1 MTIVVCSNRAVSQKN
16 SSEAIDYQTGRL
28 LTIHFKEKEYYSMS
42 TNRFDYRKYKSFP
55 QIDINNRT
63 WPDQVIKEAPIWC
76 SVDLRDGNQALI
88 EPMSVEQK
96 KRMFDLLVEVGFK
109 EIEVGFPAAS
119 QPDFDF
125 VRSLIEEDR
134 VPEDVTIQV
143 LTQAR
148 PELIQRT
155 FESLKGARRAILHVY
170 NSTSIVQREKVFK
183 TDKAGIV
190 EIAVEGAKE
199 VKRCANSQSE
209 TEWVF
214 QYSPE
219 SFTGTEVDFAVEVCD
234 AVNDIWEPTLEN
246 PSIINLP
253 STVEMA
259 TPNIYADQVELFCRN
274 IKSRDSVIVSLHTH
288 NDRSCAVGAAELA
301 VMGGA
306 QRVEGTLLGN
316 GERTG
321 NMDIVVMAMNLY
333 SQGIDPGLDLHDMDR
348 IVSVVRECT
357 QIDVH
362 PRQAYS
368 GDLVFT
374 AFSGS
379 HQDAIK
385 KCLDSYKEGSP
396 WEIAYLPIDPRDIG
410 RTYQDVIRV
419 NSQSGKG
426 GVAYVLA
433 NKFGFQLPRW
443 LQIEFS
449 QVIQRTTET
458 TGGEINPDEIWDLFN
473 KHYLQN
479 KKVISLENFRLEKQE
494 GRESFTAQIDYFG
507 KEIPI
512 SGQGDG
518 VLDALVE
525 ALKNSIGIDFEI
537 MEYGEHALGQGAD
550 AEAVTYIQI
559 RHKDR
564 RYSGV
569 AISKDIVASSINAFM
584 GAASQLLSE
593 QQVAA

>member
-1 MTIVVCSNRAVSQKN
+1 MSNK
-16 SSEAIDYQTGRL
+16 
-28 LTIHFKEKEYYSMS
+28 
-42 TNRFDYRKYKSFP
+42 RFDHRKYKPFP
-55 QIDINNRT
+55 PIALKDRT
-63 WPDQVIKEAPIWC
+63 WPDQVITKAPTWC

-88 EPMSVEQK
+88 EPMSVAQK
-96 KRMFDLLVEVGFK
+96 QKLFALLVEVGFK

-125 VRSLIEEDR
+125 VRSLIEENRIPD
-134 VPEDVTIQV
+134 DVTIQV

-148 PELIQRT
+148 PGLIERT
-155 FESLKGARRAILHVY
+155 FESLKGARRAVLHVY
-170 NSTSIVQREKVFK
+170 NSTSVVQRQKVFK
-183 TDKAGIV
+183 TDKAGIID
-190 EIAVEGAKE
+190 IAVKGAQCVKE
-199 VKRCANSQSE
+199 CAERAPE

-219 SFTGTEVDFAVEVCD
+219 SFTGTEVDFAVAVCD
-234 AVNDIWEPTLEN
+234 AVTDVWQPTPEHPCIL
-246 PSIINLP
+246 NLP

-259 TPNIYADQVELFCRN
+259 TPNVYADQIEWFGRN
-274 IKSRDSVIVSLHTH
+274 IKRRDAIIISLHTH
-288 NDRSCAVGAAELA
+288 NDRSCAVAAAELA
-301 VMGGA
+301 VMAGA

-321 NMDIVVMAMNLY
+321 NMDIVIMAMNLY
-333 SQGIDPGLDLHDMDR
+333 SQGIDPELDLHDMDR
-348 IVSVVRECT
+348 IVSIVRECT

-385 KCLDSYKEGSP
+385 KCLDVYQEGAP

-433 NKFGFQLPRW
+433 NKFGFELPRW

-449 QVIQRTTET
+449 RVVQKHTEES
-458 TGGEINPDEIWDLFN
+458 GQEIHPEQIWTLFN
-473 KHYLQN
+473 DYYLSSD
-479 KKVISLENFRLEKQE
+479 KALSLEDFSINKSE
-494 GRESFTAQIDYFG
+494 GRETFTAKLDYFG
-507 KEIPI
+507 EELAV
-512 SGQGDG
+512 SGEGDG
-518 VLDALVE
+518 VLDAFVE
-525 ALKNSIGIDFEI
+525 ALKQAINIDFEI
-537 MEYGEHALGQGAD
+537 LEYGEHALGQGAD

-559 RHKDR
+559 KCNNR

-569 AISKDIVASSINAFM
+569 AISKDIIASSLNAFM
-584 GAASQLLSE
+584 GAASELLTE
-593 QQVAA
+593 QRAAA

>member
-1 MTIVVCSNRAVSQKN
+1 
-16 SSEAIDYQTGRL
+16 
-28 LTIHFKEKEYYSMS
+28 MS
-42 TNRFDYRKYKSFP
+42 ANRFDYTKYKPFP
-55 QIDINNRT
+55 QIEIEKRT
-63 WPDQVIKEAPIWC
+63 WPDKVITEAPIWC

-88 EPMSVEQK
+88 EPMSVGQK
-96 KRMFDLLVEVGFK
+96 KRMFELLVEVGFK

-125 VRSLIEEDR
+125 VRSLIEEDK
-134 VPEDVTIQV
+134 VPHDVTIQV

-148 PELIQRT
+148 PELIRRT
-155 FESLKGARRAILHVY
+155 FDSLKGARRAILHLY

-183 TDKAGIV
+183 TDKAGIID
-190 EIAVEGAKE
+190 IAVQGAKE
-199 VKRCANSQSE
+199 VKRCAAAQPD
-209 TEWVF
+209 TEWIF

-234 AVNDIWEPTLEN
+234 AVNDIWKPTPER

-274 IKSRDSVIVSLHTH
+274 IKNRDSIIVSLHTH

-333 SQGIDPGLDLHDMDR
+333 SQGIDPALDLHDMDR
-348 IVSVVRECT
+348 IVSIVRECT

-385 KCLDSYKEGSP
+385 KCLDTYEEGSP

-449 QVIQRTTET
+449 RVVQKKTEDS
-458 TGGEINPDEIWDLFN
+458 GGEINPDQIWDLFN
-473 KHYLQN
+473 KYYLESE
-479 KKVISLENFRLEKQE
+479 KVISLENFKLEKQE
-494 GRESFTAQIDYFG
+494 GREFFTAQVDYFG

-518 VLDALVE
+518 ILDALVE
-525 ALKNSIGIDFEI
+525 ALKGSINIDLEI

-559 RHKDR
+559 RYEDK

-569 AISKDIVASSINAFM
+569 AISKDIVTSSINAFM

-593 QQVAA
+593 QQLAA

>member
-1 MTIVVCSNRAVSQKN
+1 MTRMPTNK
-16 SSEAIDYQTGRL
+16 YQAYPTVP
-28 LTIHFKEKEYYSMS
+28 I
-42 TNRFDYRKYKSFP
+42 TNR
-55 QIDINNRT
+55 Q
-63 WPDQVIKEAPIWC
+63 WPSKTISSAPIWC

-88 EPMSVEQK
+88 EPMSVKQK

-125 VRSLIEEDR
+125 VRSLIEENK

-148 PELIQRT
+148 PELIRRT
-155 FESLKGARRAILHVY
+155 FESLKGARRAILHLY

-183 TDKAGIV
+183 TDKNGII

-199 VKRCANSQSE
+199 VKRCADLQSE

-219 SFTGTEVDFAVEVCD
+219 SFTGTEIDFAVEVCD
-234 AVNDIWEPTLEN
+234 SVNDVWKPTPKN

-274 IKSRDSVIVSLHTH
+274 IKNRDSSIVSLHTH

-333 SQGIDPGLDLHDMDR
+333 SQGIDPELDLNDMDR

-385 KCLDSYKEGSP
+385 KCLDTYEEGSP

-449 QVIQRTTET
+449 RVVQQKTEDS
-458 TGGEINPDEIWDLFN
+458 GGEINPDQIWDLFN
-473 KHYLQN
+473 KHYLES
-479 KKVISLENFRLEKQE
+479 KKVISLENFKFEKQE
-494 GRESFTAQIDYFG
+494 GREFFTAQIDYFG
-507 KEIPI
+507 KEISI

-518 VLDALVE
+518 ILDALVE
-525 ALKNSIGIDFEI
+525 ALKNSINIDIEI

-559 RHKDR
+559 RYEDL

-569 AISKDIVASSINAFM
+569 AISKDIVTSSINAFM
-584 GAASQLLSE
+584 GATSQLLSK
-593 QQVAA
+593 QRLAA

>member
-1 MTIVVCSNRAVSQKN
+1 
-16 SSEAIDYQTGRL
+16 
-28 LTIHFKEKEYYSMS
+28 MS
-42 TNRFDYRKYKSFP
+42 ANRFDYTKYKPFP
-55 QIDINNRT
+55 QIEIEKRT
-63 WPDQVIKEAPIWC
+63 WPDKVITEAPIWC

-88 EPMSVEQK
+88 EPMSVGQK
-96 KRMFDLLVEVGFK
+96 KRMFELLVEVGFK

-125 VRSLIEEDR
+125 VRSLIEEDK
-134 VPEDVTIQV
+134 VPHDVTIQV

-148 PELIQRT
+148 PELIRRT
-155 FESLKGARRAILHVY
+155 FDSLKGARRAILHLY
-170 NSTSIVQREKVFK
+170 NSTSKVQREKVFK
-183 TDKAGIV
+183 TDKAGIID
-190 EIAVEGAKE
+190 IAGEGAKE
-199 VKRCANSQSE
+199 VKRCAAAQPD
-209 TEWVF
+209 TEWIF

-219 SFTGTEVDFAVEVCD
+219 SFTGTEVDFAVDVCD
-234 AVNDIWEPTLEN
+234 AVNDIWKPTPER

-274 IKSRDSVIVSLHTH
+274 IRNRDSIVVSLHTH

-333 SQGIDPGLDLHDMDR
+333 SQGIDPALDLHDMDR
-348 IVSVVRECT
+348 IVSIVGECT

-385 KCLDSYKEGSP
+385 KCLDTYEEGSP

-449 QVIQRTTET
+449 RVVQKKTEDS
-458 TGGEINPDEIWDLFN
+458 GGEINPDQIWDLFN
-473 KHYLQN
+473 EYYLESE
-479 KKVISLENFRLEKQE
+479 KVISLENFKLEKQE
-494 GRESFTAQIDYFG
+494 GREFFTAQIDYFG

-518 VLDALVE
+518 ILDALVE
-525 ALKNSIGIDFEI
+525 ALKGSINIDLEI

-559 RHKDR
+559 RYEDK

-569 AISKDIVASSINAFM
+569 AISKDIVTSSINAFM

-593 QQVAA
+593 QQLAA

>member
-1 MTIVVCSNRAVSQKN
+1 M
-16 SSEAIDYQTGRL
+16 
-28 LTIHFKEKEYYSMS
+28 
-42 TNRFDYRKYKSFP
+42 FDHRKYKPFQP
-55 QIDINNRT
+55 IDIKDRT
-63 WPDQVIKEAPIWC
+63 WPDQQITEAPTWC

-88 EPMSVEQK
+88 EPMSVSQK
-96 KRMFDLLVEVGFK
+96 KKMFELLVEVGFK
-109 EIEVGFPAAS
+109 QIEVGFPAAS

-125 VRSLIEEDR
+125 VRSLVTEKK
-134 VPEDVTIQV
+134 VPDDVTIQV

-155 FESLKGARRAILHVY
+155 FESLKGVKKAILHVY
-170 NSTSIVQREKVFK
+170 NSTSVVQREKVFK
-183 TDKAGIV
+183 TDKAGII
-190 EIAVEGAKE
+190 EIAVEGATE
-199 VKRCANSQSE
+199 VKRCAELAPE
-209 TEWVF
+209 TDWIFE
-214 QYSPE
+214 YSPE
-219 SFTGTEVDFAVEVCD
+219 SFTGTEVDFAVAVCD
-234 AVNDIWEPTLEN
+234 AVNDVWQPTPERC
-246 PSIINLP
+246 SIINLP

-259 TPNIYADQVELFCRN
+259 TPNIYADQVEWFCRN
-274 IKSRDSVIVSLHTH
+274 IKNRESIIVSLHTH

-301 VMGGA
+301 VMAGA

-333 SQGIDPGLDLHDMDR
+333 SQGIDPELDLHDMDK

-385 KCLDSYKEGSP
+385 KCLDIYEEGSR
-396 WEIAYLPIDPRDIG
+396 WEVAYLPIDPRDIG

-433 NKFGFQLPRW
+433 NKFGFELPRW

-449 QVIQRTTET
+449 RVVQKVTEES
-458 TGGEINPDEIWDLFN
+458 GQEIHPDEIWDLFN
-473 KHYLQN
+473 QHYLN
-479 KKVISLENFRLEKQE
+479 NEKVLGLEDFTIAKHE
-494 GRESFTAQIDYFG
+494 GREKFNAKLDYFG
-507 KEIPI
+507 KEIEI
-512 SGQGDG
+512 NGEGDG
-518 VLDALVE
+518 VLDAFVI
-525 ALKNSIGIDFEI
+525 ALKNAIKIDFEI

-550 AEAVTYIQI
+550 AEAVTYIQL
-559 RHKDR
+559 KCEGR
-564 RYSGV
+564 RYTGV
-569 AISKDIVASSINAFM
+569 AISKDIISSSLNAFM

-593 QQVAA
+593 EKVAA

>member
-1 MTIVVCSNRAVSQKN
+1 M
-16 SSEAIDYQTGRL
+16 
-28 LTIHFKEKEYYSMS
+28 
-42 TNRFDYRKYKSFP
+42 FDHTKYKPF
-55 QIDINNRT
+55 QTIDIKDRT
-63 WPDQVIKEAPIWC
+63 WPDQVITEAPRWC

-88 EPMSVEQK
+88 EPMSVAQK
-96 KRMFDLLVEVGFK
+96 KKMFELLVSVGFK

-125 VRSLIEEDR
+125 VRSLIEEGK
-134 VPEDVTIQV
+134 VPDDVTIQV

-148 PELIQRT
+148 PALIQRT
-155 FESLKGARRAILHVY
+155 FESLKGAKKAILHVY

-190 EIAVEGAKE
+190 EIAVAGAQE
-199 VKRCANSQSE
+199 VKRCAQLAPE
-209 TEWVF
+209 TQWTF

-219 SFTGTEVDFAVEVCD
+219 SFTGTEIDFAVEVCD
-234 AVNDIWEPTLEN
+234 AVSSVWKPTVER
-246 PSIINLP
+246 PIIFNLP
-253 STVEMA
+253 STVEVS
-259 TPNIYADQVELFCRN
+259 TPNVYADQIEWFCRN
-274 IKSRDSVIVSLHTH
+274 IQNRDAIVVSLHTH
-288 NDRSCAVGAAELA
+288 NDRACAVASAELA

-333 SQGIDPGLDLHDMDR
+333 SQGVDPGLDLHDMDK

-362 PRQAYS
+362 PRQPYS

-385 KCLDSYKEGSP
+385 KCLDIYTEGET
-396 WEIAYLPIDPRDIG
+396 WEIAYLPIDPRDLG

-426 GVAYVLA
+426 GIAYVLA
-433 NKFGFQLPRW
+433 NKFGFELPRW

-449 QVIQRTTET
+449 RVVQRVTEVS
-458 TGGEINPDEIWDLFN
+458 GQEIKADEIWDLFN
-473 KHYLQN
+473 QHYLN
-479 KKVISLENFRLEKQE
+479 SDKVISLEDFSIEKAE
-494 GRESFTAQIDYFG
+494 GRETFNAKIEYFG
-507 KEIPI
+507 KELSI
-512 SGQGDG
+512 SGEGDG
-518 VLDALVE
+518 VLNAFVTGLKE
-525 ALKNSIGIDFEI
+525 AIKIDFEI

-550 AEAVTYIQI
+550 AEAVTYIQL
-559 RHKDR
+559 KCDGR

-569 AISKDIVASSINAFM
+569 AISKDIIASSLNAFM

-593 QQVAA
+593 QSVAA

>member
-1 MTIVVCSNRAVSQKN
+1 
-16 SSEAIDYQTGRL
+16 
-28 LTIHFKEKEYYSMS
+28 MS
-42 TNRFDYRKYKSFP
+42 ANRFDYTKYKPFP
-55 QIDINNRT
+55 QIEIEKRT
-63 WPDQVIKEAPIWC
+63 WPDKVITEAPIWC

-88 EPMSVEQK
+88 EPMSVGQK
-96 KRMFDLLVEVGFK
+96 KRMFELLVEVGFK

-125 VRSLIEEDR
+125 VRSLIEEDK
-134 VPEDVTIQV
+134 VPHDVTIQV

-148 PELIQRT
+148 PELIRRT
-155 FESLKGARRAILHVY
+155 FDSLKGARRAILHLY

-183 TDKAGIV
+183 TDKAGIID
-190 EIAVEGAKE
+190 IAVQGAKE
-199 VKRCANSQSE
+199 VKRCAAAQPD
-209 TEWVF
+209 TEWIF

-219 SFTGTEVDFAVEVCD
+219 SFTGTEVDFAVDVCD
-234 AVNDIWEPTLEN
+234 AVNDIWKPTPER

-274 IKSRDSVIVSLHTH
+274 IKNRDSIIVSLHTH

-333 SQGIDPGLDLHDMDR
+333 SQGIDPALDLHDMDR
-348 IVSVVRECT
+348 IVSIVRECT

-385 KCLDSYKEGSP
+385 KCLDTYEEGSP

-449 QVIQRTTET
+449 RVVQKRTEDS
-458 TGGEINPDEIWDLFN
+458 GGEINPDQIWDLFN
-473 KHYLQN
+473 KYYLESE
-479 KKVISLENFRLEKQE
+479 KVISLENFKLEKQE
-494 GRESFTAQIDYFG
+494 GREFFTAQIDYFG

-518 VLDALVE
+518 ILDALVE
-525 ALKNSIGIDFEI
+525 ALKGSINIDLEI

-559 RHKDR
+559 RYEDK

-569 AISKDIVASSINAFM
+569 AISKDIVTSSINAFM

-593 QQVAA
+593 QQLAA

>member
-1 MTIVVCSNRAVSQKN
+1 MFDHTK
-16 SSEAIDYQTGRL
+16 YQPFQT
-28 LTIHFKEKEYYSMS
+28 
-42 TNRFDYRKYKSFP
+42 
-55 QIDINNRT
+55 IDIKDRT
-63 WPDQVIKEAPIWC
+63 WPNQVITEAPRWC

-88 EPMSVEQK
+88 EPMSVAQK
-96 KRMFDLLVEVGFK
+96 KKMFGLLVSVGFK

-125 VRSLIEEDR
+125 VRSLIEEGK
-134 VPEDVTIQV
+134 VPDDVTIQV

-148 PELIQRT
+148 PALIQRT
-155 FESLKGARRAILHVY
+155 FESLKGAKKAILHVY
-170 NSTSIVQREKVFK
+170 NSTSVVQREKVFK

-190 EIAVEGAKE
+190 DIAVAGAQE
-199 VKRCANSQSE
+199 VKRCAQLAPE
-209 TEWVF
+209 TEWTF

-219 SFTGTEVDFAVEVCD
+219 SFTGTEIDFAVEVCD
-234 AVNDIWEPTLEN
+234 AVSSVWKPTIER
-246 PSIINLP
+246 PVIFNLP
-253 STVEMA
+253 STVEVS
-259 TPNIYADQVELFCRN
+259 TPNVYADQIEWFCRN
-274 IKSRDSVIVSLHTH
+274 IQNRDAITVSLHTH
-288 NDRSCAVGAAELA
+288 NDRGCAVASAELA
-301 VMGGA
+301 IMGGA

-333 SQGIDPGLDLHDMDR
+333 SQGVDPQLDLHDMDK

-362 PRQAYS
+362 PRQPYS

-385 KCLDSYKEGSP
+385 KCLDNYKKGGT
-396 WEIAYLPIDPRDIG
+396 WEIAYLPIDPRDLG

-426 GVAYVLA
+426 GIAYVLA
-433 NKFGFQLPRW
+433 NKFGFELPRW

-449 QVIQRTTET
+449 RVVQKVTEVS
-458 TGGEINPDEIWDLFN
+458 GQEIKPDEIWELFN
-473 KHYLQN
+473 QHYLN
-479 KKVISLENFRLEKQE
+479 SDKVISLEDFSIKKAE
-494 GRESFTAQIDYFG
+494 GRETFNAKIDYFG
-507 KEIPI
+507 KELSI
-512 SGQGDG
+512 SGEGDG
-518 VLDALVE
+518 VLNALVTGLKE
-525 ALKNSIGIDFEI
+525 AIKIDFEI

-550 AEAVTYIQI
+550 AEAVTYIQL
-559 RHKDR
+559 KCDGR

-569 AISKDIVASSINAFM
+569 AISNDIIASSLNAFM
-584 GAASQLLSE
+584 GAASQLLR
-593 QQVAA
+593 QQRVAA

>member
-1 MTIVVCSNRAVSQKN
+1 
-16 SSEAIDYQTGRL
+16 
-28 LTIHFKEKEYYSMS
+28 MS
-42 TNRFDYRKYKSFP
+42 ANRFDYTKYKPFP
-55 QIDINNRT
+55 QIEIEKRT
-63 WPDQVIKEAPIWC
+63 WPDKVITEAPIWC

-88 EPMSVEQK
+88 EPMSVGQK
-96 KRMFDLLVEVGFK
+96 KRMFELLVEVGFK

-125 VRSLIEEDR
+125 VRSLIEEDK
-134 VPEDVTIQV
+134 VPHDVTIQV

-148 PELIQRT
+148 PELIRRT
-155 FESLKGARRAILHVY
+155 FDSLKGARRAILHLY

-183 TDKAGIV
+183 TDKAGIID
-190 EIAVEGAKE
+190 IAVQGAKE
-199 VKRCANSQSE
+199 VKRCAAAQPD

-234 AVNDIWEPTLEN
+234 AVNDIWKPTPER

-274 IKSRDSVIVSLHTH
+274 IKNRDSIIVSLHTH

-333 SQGIDPGLDLHDMDR
+333 SQGIDPALDLHDMDR
-348 IVSVVRECT
+348 IVSIVRECT

-385 KCLDSYKEGSP
+385 KCLDTYEEGSP

-449 QVIQRTTET
+449 RVVQKRTEDS
-458 TGGEINPDEIWDLFN
+458 GGEINPDQIWDLFN
-473 KHYLQN
+473 KYYLESE
-479 KKVISLENFRLEKQE
+479 KVISLENFKLEKQE
-494 GRESFTAQIDYFG
+494 GREFFTAQIDYFG

-518 VLDALVE
+518 ILDALVE
-525 ALKNSIGIDFEI
+525 ALKGSINIDLEI

-559 RHKDR
+559 RYEDK

-569 AISKDIVASSINAFM
+569 AISKDIVTSSINAFM

-593 QQVAA
+593 QQLAA

>member
-1 MTIVVCSNRAVSQKN
+1 
-16 SSEAIDYQTGRL
+16 
-28 LTIHFKEKEYYSMS
+28 MS
-42 TNRFDYRKYKSFP
+42 ANRFDYTKYKPFP
-55 QIDINNRT
+55 QIEIEKRT
-63 WPDQVIKEAPIWC
+63 WPDKVITEAPIWC

-88 EPMSVEQK
+88 EPMSVGQK
-96 KRMFDLLVEVGFK
+96 KRMFELLVEVGFK

-125 VRSLIEEDR
+125 VRSLIEEDK
-134 VPEDVTIQV
+134 VPHDVTIQV

-148 PELIQRT
+148 PELIRRT
-155 FESLKGARRAILHVY
+155 FDSLKGARRAILHLY

-183 TDKAGIV
+183 TDKAGIID
-190 EIAVEGAKE
+190 IAVEGAKE
-199 VKRCANSQSE
+199 VKRCAAAQPE
-209 TEWVF
+209 TEWIF

-219 SFTGTEVDFAVEVCD
+219 SFTGTEVDFAVDVCD
-234 AVNDIWEPTLEN
+234 AVNDIWKPTPER

-274 IKSRDSVIVSLHTH
+274 IKNRDSIIVSLHTH

-333 SQGIDPGLDLHDMDR
+333 SQGIDPALDLHDMDR
-348 IVSVVRECT
+348 IVSIVRECT

-385 KCLDSYKEGSP
+385 KCLDTYEEGSP

-449 QVIQRTTET
+449 RVVQKRTEDS
-458 TGGEINPDEIWDLFN
+458 GGEINPDQIWDLFN
-473 KHYLQN
+473 KYYLESE
-479 KKVISLENFRLEKQE
+479 KVISLENFKLEKQE
-494 GRESFTAQIDYFG
+494 GREFFTAQIDYFG

-518 VLDALVE
+518 ILDALVE
-525 ALKNSIGIDFEI
+525 ALKGSINIDLEI

-559 RHKDR
+559 RYEDK

-569 AISKDIVASSINAFM
+569 AISKDIVTSSINAFM

-593 QQVAA
+593 QQLAA

>member
-1 MTIVVCSNRAVSQKN
+1 M
-16 SSEAIDYQTGRL
+16 
-28 LTIHFKEKEYYSMS
+28 
-42 TNRFDYRKYKSFP
+42 FDHKKYKAFEP
-55 QIDINNRT
+55 IPLEDRT
-63 WPDQVIKEAPIWC
+63 WPNQRISESPSWC

-88 EPMSVEQK
+88 EPMSVAQK
-96 KRMFDLLVEVGFK
+96 LKMFELLVDVGFK

-125 VRSLIEEDR
+125 VRKLIEDDKI
-134 VPEDVTIQV
+134 PTDVTIQV

-148 PELIQRT
+148 PELIRRT
-155 FESLKGARRAILHVY
+155 FESLLGARRAVLHVY

-183 TDKAGIV
+183 TDKAGII
-190 EIAVEGAKE
+190 EIARAGAME
-199 VKRCANSQSE
+199 VRHCAEKAPE
-209 TEWVF
+209 TDWVF

-219 SFTGTEVDFAVEVCD
+219 SFTGTEVDFSVEVCD
-234 AVNDIWEPTLEN
+234 AVADVWEPSPEN
-246 PSIINLP
+246 KIIFNLP

-259 TPNIYADQVELFCRN
+259 SPNIYADQIELFCRS
-274 IKSRDSVIVSLHTH
+274 IKNRDSIIVSLHTH
-288 NDRSCAVGAAELA
+288 NDRGCAVAAAELA
-301 VMGGA
+301 VMAGA

-321 NMDIVVMAMNLY
+321 NMDIVTMAMNLY
-333 SQGIDPGLDLHDMDR
+333 SQGIDPLLDFRDMDK

-362 PRQAYS
+362 PRQPYA

-385 KCLDSYKEGSP
+385 KCLDLYHEGDT
-396 WEIAYLPIDPRDIG
+396 WEIAYLPIDPRDLG

-433 NKFGFQLPRW
+433 SKFGFELPRW

-449 QVIQRTTET
+449 RVVQRITENS
-458 TGGEINPDEIWDLFN
+458 GQEITPDEIWKLFES
-473 KHYLQN
+473 HYLEAGAVVRLDDFNIQ
-479 KKVISLENFRLEKQE
+479 KHQGRETFKATIDYADRKISLDGE
-494 GRESFTAQIDYFG
+494 
-507 KEIPI
+507 
-512 SGQGDG
+512 GDG
-518 VLDALVE
+518 VLGAFAMGLKQALQIE
-525 ALKNSIGIDFEI
+525 FEI
-537 MEYGEHALGQGAD
+537 LEYGEHALGQGVD
-550 AEAVTYIQI
+550 AEAVTYIQL
-559 RHKDR
+559 KVGAD

-569 AISKDIVASSINAFM
+569 AISKDIIASSLDALM
-584 GAASQLLSE
+584 GAVSRMLEISDE
-593 QQVAA
+593 VSSI

>member
-1 MTIVVCSNRAVSQKN
+1 M
-16 SSEAIDYQTGRL
+16 
-28 LTIHFKEKEYYSMS
+28 
-42 TNRFDYRKYKSFP
+42 FDHRKYKPFQP
-55 QIDINNRT
+55 IDIKDRT
-63 WPDQVIKEAPIWC
+63 WPDQQITEAPTWC

-88 EPMSVEQK
+88 EPMSVSQK
-96 KRMFDLLVEVGFK
+96 KKMFELLVEVGFK
-109 EIEVGFPAAS
+109 QIEVGFPAAS

-125 VRSLIEEDR
+125 VRSLVTGNKIPD
-134 VPEDVTIQV
+134 DVTIQV

-155 FESLKGARRAILHVY
+155 FESLKGVKKAILHVY
-170 NSTSIVQREKVFK
+170 NSTSVVQREKVFK
-183 TDKAGIV
+183 TDKAGII
-190 EIAVEGAKE
+190 EIAVEGATE
-199 VKRCANSQSE
+199 VKRCAELAPE
-209 TEWVF
+209 TDWTFE
-214 QYSPE
+214 YSPE
-219 SFTGTEVDFAVEVCD
+219 SFTGTEVDFAVAVCD
-234 AVNDIWEPTLEN
+234 AVNDVWQPTPERC
-246 PSIINLP
+246 SIINLP

-259 TPNIYADQVELFCRN
+259 TPNIYADQVEWFCRN
-274 IKSRDSVIVSLHTH
+274 IKNRESIIVSLHTH

-301 VMGGA
+301 VMAGA

-333 SQGIDPGLDLHDMDR
+333 SQGIDPELDFNDMDK

-385 KCLDSYKEGSP
+385 KCLDIYEEGSR

-433 NKFGFQLPRW
+433 NKFGFELPRW

-449 QVIQRTTET
+449 RVVQKVTEES
-458 TGGEINPDEIWDLFN
+458 GQEIHPDEIWDLFN
-473 KHYLQN
+473 QHYLN
-479 KKVISLENFRLEKQE
+479 NEKVLGLEDFTIAKHE
-494 GRESFTAQIDYFG
+494 GREKFNAKLDYFG
-507 KEIPI
+507 KEIEI
-512 SGQGDG
+512 NGEGDG
-518 VLDALVE
+518 VLDAFVI
-525 ALKNSIGIDFEI
+525 ALKNAIKIDFEI

-550 AEAVTYIQI
+550 AEAVTYIQL
-559 RHKDR
+559 KCEGG
-564 RYSGV
+564 RYTGI
-569 AISKDIVASSINAFM
+569 AISKDIISSSLNAFM
-584 GAASQLLSE
+584 NAASQLLSE
-593 QQVAA
+593 KQVAA

>member
-1 MTIVVCSNRAVSQKN
+1 
-16 SSEAIDYQTGRL
+16 
-28 LTIHFKEKEYYSMS
+28 MS
-42 TNRFDYRKYKSFP
+42 AMRFDCRKYKPFP
-55 QIDINNRT
+55 QIEINNRT
-63 WPDQVIKEAPIWC
+63 WPDQVITKAPIWC

-88 EPMSVEQK
+88 EPMSVKQK
-96 KRMFDLLVEVGFK
+96 MRMFDLLVEVGFK

-125 VRSLIEEDR
+125 VRSLIGENK

-148 PELIQRT
+148 PELIRRT
-155 FESLKGARRAILHVY
+155 FESLIGARRAILHLY

-183 TDKAGIV
+183 TDKNGII

-199 VKRCANSQSE
+199 VKRCSEFQSD

-219 SFTGTEVDFAVEVCD
+219 SFTGTEVDFAVDVCNS
-234 AVNDIWEPTLEN
+234 VNDVWEPTPKN

-274 IKSRDSVIVSLHTH
+274 IKNRDSIIVSLHTH

-333 SQGIDPGLDLHDMDR
+333 SQGIEPELHLHDMDR

-357 QIDVH
+357 QIEVH

-385 KCLDSYKEGSP
+385 KCLDIYEEGSP

-449 QVIQRTTET
+449 RVVQQKTEDS
-458 TGGEINPDEIWDLFN
+458 GGEINSDQIWDLFN
-473 KHYLQN
+473 KYYLDS
-479 KKVISLENFRLEKQE
+479 KKVISLENFKFEKQE
-494 GRESFTAQIDYFG
+494 GREFFTAKIDYFG

-518 VLDALVE
+518 ILDALVE
-525 ALKNSIGIDFEI
+525 ALKNSIDIDIEI
-537 MEYGEHALGQGAD
+537 IEYGEHALGQGAD

-559 RHKDR
+559 RYEDQ

-584 GAASQLLSE
+584 GAASQLLSKKKL
-593 QQVAA
+593 AA

>member
-1 MTIVVCSNRAVSQKN
+1 
-16 SSEAIDYQTGRL
+16 
-28 LTIHFKEKEYYSMS
+28 MS
-42 TNRFDYRKYKSFP
+42 NRFDHTKYKPFRP
-55 QIDINNRT
+55 IGLKDRT
-63 WPDQVIKEAPIWC
+63 WPDEVITEAPTWC

-88 EPMSVEQK
+88 EPMTVSQK
-96 KRMFDLLVEVGFK
+96 KKMFELLVEVGFK

-125 VRSLIEEDR
+125 VRTLIEEHK
-134 VPEDVTIQV
+134 VPDDVTIQV

-148 PELIQRT
+148 PELIRRT
-155 FESLKGARRAILHVY
+155 FESLKGARRAILHLY
-170 NSTSIVQREKVFK
+170 NSTSVVQREKVFK

-190 EIAVEGAKE
+190 EIAVNGAKE
-199 VKRCANSQSE
+199 VASCALRQPE
-209 TEWVF
+209 TEWTF

-219 SFTGTEVDFAVEVCD
+219 SFTGTEVDFAAQVCD
-234 AVNDIWEPTLEN
+234 AVNAVWCPTPDN
-246 PSIINLP
+246 PVIINLP
-253 STVEMA
+253 ATVEMA
-259 TPNIYADQVELFCRN
+259 TPNVYADQIELFGRL
-274 IKSRDSVIVSLHTH
+274 IKNREAIIISLHTH

-301 VMGGA
+301 VMAGA

-321 NMDIVVMAMNLY
+321 NMDIVIMAMNLY
-333 SQGIDPGLDLHDMDR
+333 SQGIDPKLDLHDMDR
-348 IVSVVRECT
+348 IVAVVRECT

-362 PRQAYS
+362 PRQAWS

-385 KCLDSYKEGSP
+385 KCLDIYEEGAF

-449 QVIQRTTET
+449 QVVQKATEDS
-458 TGGEINPDEIWDLFN
+458 GGEINPDQIWELFN
-473 KHYLQN
+473 EHYLN
-479 KKVISLENFRLEKQE
+479 NDKALSLGNFSIEKLE
-494 GRESFTAQIDYFG
+494 GRETFKAHIDYFG
-507 KEIPI
+507 KDIAVNGE
-512 SGQGDG
+512 GTG
-518 VLDALVE
+518 VLDAFVE
-525 ALKNSIGIDFEI
+525 GLKSAINLEFEI

-559 RHKDR
+559 RCEGR

-569 AISKDIVASSINAFM
+569 AISKDIIASSLDAFA
-584 GAASQLLSE
+584 GAASQMLSE

>member
-1 MTIVVCSNRAVSQKN
+1 
-16 SSEAIDYQTGRL
+16 
-28 LTIHFKEKEYYSMS
+28 MS
-42 TNRFDYRKYKSFP
+42 ANRFDYTKYKPFP
-55 QIDINNRT
+55 QIEIEKRT
-63 WPDQVIKEAPIWC
+63 WPDKVITEAPIWC

-88 EPMSVEQK
+88 EPMSVGQK
-96 KRMFDLLVEVGFK
+96 KRMFELLVEVGFK

-125 VRSLIEEDR
+125 VRSLIEEDK
-134 VPEDVTIQV
+134 VPHDVTIQV

-148 PELIQRT
+148 PELIRRT
-155 FESLKGARRAILHVY
+155 FDSLKGARRAILHLY

-183 TDKAGIV
+183 TDKAGIID
-190 EIAVEGAKE
+190 IAVQGAKE
-199 VKRCANSQSE
+199 VKRCAAAQPD
-209 TEWVF
+209 TEWIF

-219 SFTGTEVDFAVEVCD
+219 SFTGTEVDFAVDVCD
-234 AVNDIWEPTLEN
+234 AVNDIWKPTPER

-274 IKSRDSVIVSLHTH
+274 IKNRDSIIVSLHTH

-333 SQGIDPGLDLHDMDR
+333 SQGIDPALDLHDMDR
-348 IVSVVRECT
+348 IVSIVRECT

-385 KCLDSYKEGSP
+385 KCLDTYEEGSP

-449 QVIQRTTET
+449 RVVQKKTEDS
-458 TGGEINPDEIWDLFN
+458 GGEINPDQIWDLFD
-473 KHYLQN
+473 KYYLESE
-479 KKVISLENFRLEKQE
+479 KVISLENFKLEKQE
-494 GRESFTAQIDYFG
+494 GREFFTAQIDYFG

-518 VLDALVE
+518 ILDALVE
-525 ALKNSIGIDFEI
+525 ALKGSINIDLEI

-559 RHKDR
+559 RYEDK

-569 AISKDIVASSINAFM
+569 AISKDIVTSSINAFM

-593 QQVAA
+593 QQLAA

>member
-1 MTIVVCSNRAVSQKN
+1 
-16 SSEAIDYQTGRL
+16 
-28 LTIHFKEKEYYSMS
+28 MS
-42 TNRFDYRKYKSFP
+42 GNRFDYTKYKPFQP
-55 QIDINNRT
+55 IALADRT
-63 WPDQVIKEAPIWC
+63 WPDQVITEAPTWC

-96 KRMFDLLVEVGFK
+96 KKLFGLLVEVGFK

-125 VRSLIEEDR
+125 VRCLIEENRIPD
-134 VPEDVTIQV
+134 DVTVQV

-155 FESLKGARRAILHVY
+155 FESLRGARRAVLHVY
-170 NSTSIVQREKVFK
+170 NSTSTVQREKVFK
-183 TDKAGIV
+183 TDKAGIID
-190 EIAVEGAKE
+190 IAVAGARE
-199 VKRCANSQSE
+199 VKRCAEAAPE

-219 SFTGTEVDFAVEVCD
+219 SFTGTEMDFAVEVCD
-234 AVNDIWEPTLEN
+234 AVNDVWQPTNEK
-246 PSIINLP
+246 PSILNLP
-253 STVEMA
+253 ATVEMA
-259 TPNIYADQVELFCRN
+259 TPNVYADQIEYFCRS
-274 IKSRDSVIVSLHTH
+274 IKNRDAVIISLHTH
-288 NDRSCAVGAAELA
+288 NDRASAVAAAELA
-301 VMGGA
+301 VMAGA

-321 NMDIVVMAMNLY
+321 NMDIVIMAMNLY
-333 SQGIDPGLDLHDMDR
+333 SQGIDPCLDLHDMDR

-385 KCLDSYKEGSP
+385 KCLDIYEEGSP

-449 QVIQRTTET
+449 RVVQKVTED
-458 TGGEINPDEIWDLFN
+458 TGQEISPDQIWELFN
-473 KHYLQN
+473 RHYLN
-479 KKVISLENFRLEKQE
+479 SDKVLSLEDFTIAKHE
-494 GRESFTAQIDYFG
+494 GRETFDAKLNYFG
-507 KEIPI
+507 KELAIN
-512 SGQGDG
+512 GEGDG
-518 VLDALVE
+518 VLDAFVE
-525 ALKNSIGIDFEI
+525 GMKSAIKLDLEI

-559 RHKDR
+559 RCELQ

-569 AISKDIVASSINAFM
+569 AISKDIIASSLNAFM

-593 QQVAA
+593 QSVAA

>member
-1 MTIVVCSNRAVSQKN
+1 
-16 SSEAIDYQTGRL
+16 
-28 LTIHFKEKEYYSMS
+28 MS
-42 TNRFDYRKYKSFP
+42 VFDHKKYKPF
-55 QIDINNRT
+55 QTIDIKDRT
-63 WPDQVIKEAPIWC
+63 WPNKVINEAPRWC

-88 EPMSVEQK
+88 EPMSVAQK
-96 KRMFDLLVEVGFK
+96 KKMFELLVSVGFK

-125 VRSLIEEDR
+125 VRSLIEEGK
-134 VPEDVTIQV
+134 VPDDVTIQV

-148 PELIQRT
+148 PALIQRT
-155 FESLKGARRAILHVY
+155 FESLKGAKKAILHVY
-170 NSTSIVQREKVFK
+170 NSTSVVQREKVFK

-190 EIAVEGAKE
+190 DIAVAGAKE
-199 VKRCANSQSE
+199 VQRCAELAPE
-209 TEWVF
+209 TDWTF

-219 SFTGTEVDFAVEVCD
+219 SFTGTEIDFAVEVCD
-234 AVNDIWEPTLEN
+234 AVTAVWNPTVDK
-246 PSIINLP
+246 PIIFNLP
-253 STVEMA
+253 STVEVA
-259 TPNIYADQVELFCRN
+259 TPNVYADQIEWFCRN
-274 IKSRDSVIVSLHTH
+274 IQNREAIIVSLHTH
-288 NDRSCAVGAAELA
+288 NDRGCAVAAAELA

-333 SQGIDPGLDLHDMDR
+333 SQGVDPQLDLRDMDR

-362 PRQAYS
+362 PRQPYS

-385 KCLDSYKEGSP
+385 KCLDVYKEGES
-396 WEIAYLPIDPRDIG
+396 WEIAYLPIDPRDLG

-426 GVAYVLA
+426 GIAYVLA
-433 NKFGFQLPRW
+433 NKFGFELPRW

-449 QVIQRTTET
+449 RVVQQVTEVSGQEIQ
-458 TGGEINPDEIWDLFN
+458 PDEIWNLFN
-473 KHYLQN
+473 QHYLN
-479 KKVISLENFRLEKQE
+479 SDKVISLENFSIEKAE
-494 GRESFTAQIDYFG
+494 GRETFTAKIDYFG
-507 KEIPI
+507 KELAI
-512 SGQGDG
+512 SGEGDG
-518 VLDALVE
+518 VLNAFVAGLKE
-525 ALKNSIGIDFEI
+525 AIKIDFEI

-550 AEAVTYIQI
+550 AEAVTYIQL
-559 RHKDR
+559 KCEGR

-569 AISKDIVASSINAFM
+569 AISKDIIASSLNAFM

-593 QQVAA
+593 QRAAA